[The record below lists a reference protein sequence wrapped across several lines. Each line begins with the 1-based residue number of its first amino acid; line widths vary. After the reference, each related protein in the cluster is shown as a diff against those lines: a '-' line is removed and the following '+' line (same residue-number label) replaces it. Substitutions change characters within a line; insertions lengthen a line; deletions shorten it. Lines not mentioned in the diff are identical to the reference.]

1 MRSRSRPTH
10 HPEGESRVVTLLR
23 RARRARLRGEA
34 RQAMLAVRE
43 ACFACRTD
51 ARLWALYGAA
61 CRRARRHDEAKDAI
75 RQAIWLRERE
85 RDSRRAGSL
94 QRLLLTLD

>member
-1 MRSRSRPTH
+1 MRQ
-10 HPEGESRVVTLLR
+10 
-23 RARRARLRGEA
+23 ARRFTLRGET

-43 ACFACRTD
+43 ACFACRSD

-61 CRRARRHDEAKDAI
+61 CRRARRHEEAKDAI

-85 RDSRRAGSL
+85 RDTRRADSL
-94 QRLLLTLD
+94 QRLLLELG